1 MEEINARLVFSRGQR
16 RRFEN
21 ETVPV
26 IRSSPCLTDV
36 WPYLSGGPLFD
47 ELIVDEELYFHAPA
61 RMVTVNRPPGNRLRV
76 CLIQP
81 ATQARVRRRKIETCC
96 NRSDQQCFGDRFTD

>member
-1 MEEINARLVFSRGQR
+1 MKETDASFVFARRQR

-26 IRSSPCLTDV
+26 IRRSSCLTDV
-36 WPYLSGGPLFD
+36 WPQLSGRPLFD

-61 RMVTVNRPPGNRLRV
+61 RIVSVNCPPGNRLRV
-76 CLIQP
+76 CMIQP
-81 ATQARVRRRKIETCC
+81 ATQARVRRRKVETCG
-96 NRSDQQCFGDRFTD
+96 NRSDQQRFGDRLAD

>member
-1 MEEINARLVFSRGQR
+1 MEQIDASFVFARRQR

-26 IRSSPCLTDV
+26 IRRAPCLTDV
-36 WPYLSGGPLFD
+36 WPYLSGRALFD

-61 RMVTVNRPPGNRLRV
+61 RIVTVNCPPGNRLRV
-76 CLIQP
+76 CPIQP
-81 ATQARVRRRKIETCC
+81 ATQARVRRRKVEACC
-96 NRSDQQCFGDRFTD
+96 NRSDQQRFGDRLAD